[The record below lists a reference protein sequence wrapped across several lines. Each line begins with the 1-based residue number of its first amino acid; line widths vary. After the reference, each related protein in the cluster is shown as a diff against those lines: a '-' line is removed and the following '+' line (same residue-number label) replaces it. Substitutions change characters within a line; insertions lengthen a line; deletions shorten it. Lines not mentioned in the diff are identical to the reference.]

1 MNDDPQVKKAAYEL
15 PANFT
20 DLLLDAVCAVDA
32 EGRFVFD
39 SAACERIFGYAPTE
53 MIGRVMIEMVHSED
67 RAWFLKMASQVM
79 AGHPMTHFE
88 NRNVRKDEQIVLIM
102 WSARWS
108 EADQLRIAVAHDITE
123 RKHVE
128 AMQAAL
134 YAISE
139 AAHATEDLPALLQ
152 KIHQII
158 GELLPATN
166 FLVALYAE
174 SSDEM
179 CFPFFVVVFVF
190 VFVSLLLVLDP
201 LLGV

>member
-15 PANFT
+15 PAYFT

-32 EGRFVFD
+32 EGRFVFA

-67 RAWFLKMASQVM
+67 RARTQKMASQVM

-88 NRNVRKDEQIVLIM
+88 NRYVRKDGQIVHIM
-102 WSARWS
+102 WSARWT
-108 EADQLRIAVAHDITE
+108 EAEQQRKAETHDITE

-128 AMQAAL
+128 SMQAAL

-139 AAHATEDLPALLQ
+139 AAHATEDLLVFLFLFFLFFGVLL
-152 KIHQII
+152 
-158 GELLPATN
+158 
-166 FLVALYAE
+166 
-174 SSDEM
+174 
-179 CFPFFVVVFVF
+179 
-190 VFVSLLLVLDP
+190 
-201 LLGV
+201 